1 MLAIKY
7 SIQAHYVL
15 QKLFFSFTLPVVL
28 SAYWFLVGVL
38 ATFSLMVV
46 FFWLCLFL
54 VGYTYVGYGILL
66 YLLMRVKQALNARP
80 VITYEEEELP
90 EVTLII
96 AAYNEADFI
105 IRKIQNSL
113 ELDYPP
119 ERLNVWVVTDG
130 SDDATPQLVDSYP
143 EVTHFFQPERR
154 GKIAAVNR
162 VMPQVTTPV
171 VIFTDAN
178 TLLNESAA
186 IRLVCHFKDQKVG
199 AVAGEKRVQS
209 EEKDA
214 ASGAGEGLYWKYES
228 ALKRW
233 DATLY
238 SVVGA
243 AGELFALRTDLYQE
257 VPGDTIIEDFYL
269 TLSIAQAGYRVVY
282 EPDAYAVEGPSAT
295 VKEELKRKVRI
306 AAGGIQAIV
315 RLKAL
320 LNPFRYGLL
329 SFQYVSHRVL
339 RWTITPF
346 ALVGLFVSNAYLA
359 GQPGVFYR
367 LFFGGQLA
375 FYALALIG
383 LGLAAKKIKVKAFFV
398 PYYFCVMNYAV
409 FAGIIRYLRGSQSVV
424 WERAERA
431 KS

>member
-1 MLAIKY
+1 
-7 SIQAHYVL
+7 
-15 QKLFFSFTLPVVL
+15 
-28 SAYWFLVGVL
+28 
-38 ATFSLMVV
+38 MVAL
-46 FFWLCLFL
+46 FWLCLFL
-54 VGYTYVGYGILL
+54 VGYTYLGYGLL
-66 YLLMRVKQALNARP
+66 LSLLVRIKQAFNPCSTVVYSRAD
-80 VITYEEEELP
+80 LP

-105 IRKIQNSL
+105 EKKIKNSL
-113 ELDYPP
+113 ELDYPVD
-119 ERLNVWVVTDG
+119 RLRIWVVTDG
-130 SDDATPQLVDSYP
+130 SDDTTPQLV
-143 EVTHFFQPERR
+143 ENHTGVTHFFQPERQ

-178 TLLNESAA
+178 TLLNKQAA
-186 IRLVCHFKDQKVG
+186 IRLVQYFKDPNVG
-199 AVAGEKRVQS
+199 AVAGEKRVNTH
-209 EEKDA
+209 EKDA

-243 AGELFALRTDLYQE
+243 AGELFALRTDLYEE
-257 VPGDTIIEDFYL
+257 VPADTVIEDFYL
-269 TLSIAQAGYRVVY
+269 TLSIAQAGYRVEY
-282 EPDAYAVEGPSAT
+282 EPEAYAAEGPSAT

-315 RLKAL
+315 RLNAL
-320 LNPFRYGLL
+320 LNPFRYGVL
-329 SFQYVSHRVL
+329 SFQYISHRVL

-346 ALVGLFVSNAYLA
+346 ALVGLLVSNVYLA
-359 GQPGVFYR
+359 LEPNIFYR
-367 LFFGGQLA
+367 LFLTGQFM
-375 FYALALIG
+375 FYTLALIG
-383 LGLAAKKIKVKAFFV
+383 LALAAQKIKLKAFFV

-409 FAGIIRYLRGSQSVV
+409 FAGINRYVRGSQSVV

>member
-1 MLAIKY
+1 
-7 SIQAHYVL
+7 
-15 QKLFFSFTLPVVL
+15 
-28 SAYWFLVGVL
+28 
-38 ATFSLMVV
+38 MVIL
-46 FFWLCLFL
+46 FWLCLLL
-54 VGYTYVGYGILL
+54 VGYTYVGYGIVL
-66 YLLMRVKQALNARP
+66 YALVQIKQSFRP
-80 VITYEEEELP
+80 RSTTAYPEDELP

-105 IRKIQNSL
+105 TQKIQNSL
-113 ELDYPP
+113 ALHYPA
-119 ERLNVWVVTDG
+119 ERLTIWVVTDG
-130 SDDATPQLVDSYP
+130 SEDATSQLVEEHP
-143 EVTHFFQPERR
+143 GVTHFFQPERR

-162 VMPQVTTPV
+162 VMPLVTTPV

-178 TLLNESAA
+178 TLLNERAA
-186 IRLVCHFKDQKVG
+186 IHLVRHFKDQNVG
-199 AVAGEKRVQS
+199 AVAGEKRVNS
-209 EEKDA
+209 SEKDA

-282 EPDAYAVEGPSAT
+282 EPDAYAAEGPSAT

-320 LNPFRYGLL
+320 LNPFRYGVL
-329 SFQYVSHRVL
+329 SFQYISHRVL

-346 ALVGLFVSNAYLA
+346 ALVGLLISNGYLA
-359 GQPGVFYR
+359 LEPSIFYR
-367 LFFGGQLA
+367 LFLVGQLI

-383 LGLAAKKIKVKAFFV
+383 LGLATKKIKVKAFFV

-409 FAGIIRYLRGSQSVV
+409 FAGINRYLRGSQSVV

-431 KS
+431 KG